1 MKGSIRGSMK
11 RCMKG
16 IVRRNMRRSIVRF
29 RDRCCVSAMIGC
41 MAAGMLSGCGREE
54 APVKDS
60 LVVAGQGQAAGASS
74 TGAAAAAG
82 TSAVGTAAVPETIV
96 DAEVMFTDR
105 DRSGEYVEAECVN
118 IEPGNGD
125 VTITEEGVYLLSGS
139 LENGM
144 VIVDADETA
153 KVQLVLDNV
162 EISNSNGAAIYVKQA
177 DKVFITLAEGTVNTL
192 SGGDSYVSIDDNN
205 IDGVIFAK
213 SDLTVNGSGSLNV
226 TAVTGHGIV
235 SKDDLKVT
243 GGAVTVTAP
252 GHGLSGKDS
261 VRITSGTQNG
271 QDAVN
276 STASINITAGK
287 DGIHSENADKEDK
300 GFIYIEDGS
309 ITVVSDGD
317 SISAGIYLQI
327 DGGSFN
333 LTAGKG
339 SANKTAARDEDGR
352 DVSTKGIRAG
362 GQMVINNGRFYID
375 SQDDA
380 LHSGSSLIITGG
392 QFDIATGDDGLHA
405 DDTAMVAGGVVN
417 ISTCYEGIEGDEVVI
432 SGGCIR
438 LYATDDGLNAAGG
451 RDGSGFGGPFGR
463 ESSGGSQGGTDS
475 VSSLLISG
483 GTIYVSA
490 DGDGIDSNGT
500 ITVTGGEIYISGPE
514 SSANGAIDYE
524 SSAQITGGTFVA
536 VGNSG
541 MAMNFGESSTQGSA
555 LISTSNCKAGTEVSL
570 EDGEGNV
577 LVSYTAESGFNSV
590 VVSCPGMVQGGT
602 YKVYVGTEEYEVT
615 LDSLIYGNGFGGFGG
630 GRDGFDGGRGGFGGD
645 RGGFGGDRG
654 NLDGDKDGFGGGR
667 GERNQDGERPEMPEN
682 GEMPEIPEN
691 GEMPEMPGNGEMP
704 GGPGEG
710 EAPQMPGGGMPQMP
724 GNER

>member
-1 MKGSIRGSMK
+1 MRI
-11 RCMKG
+11 
-16 IVRRNMRRSIVRF
+16 NMRKNIRRF
-29 RDRCCVSAMIGC
+29 WDKCRVLAVIGC
-41 MAAGMLSGCGREE
+41 MTAGLLAGCGRNEE
-54 APVKDS
+54 PVKES
-60 LVVAGQGQAAGASS
+60 LAATGQGQAAGAS
-74 TGAAAAAG
+74 AA
-82 TSAVGTAAVPETIV
+82 GTAAVPETIV
-96 DAEVMFTDR
+96 DAEAMFTDR
-105 DRSGEYVEAECVN
+105 DRSGKYDEAECVR
-118 IEPGNGD
+118 IELGSDN
-125 VTITEEGVYLLSGS
+125 VTITEGGVYLLSGS
-139 LENGM
+139 LKNGM

-153 KVQLVLDNV
+153 KVQLVLDKV
-162 EISNSNGAAIYVKQA
+162 EISNSNGAAIYVRQA

-205 IDGVIFAK
+205 IDGIIYSK
-213 SDLTVNGSGSLNV
+213 SDLTINGKGSLNV

-243 GGAVTVTAP
+243 GGAVIVTAE

-261 VRITSGTQNG
+261 VRIAGGTESG
-271 QDAVN
+271 QDAAN
-276 STASINITAGK
+276 SAVTLNISAGK

-300 GFIYIEDGS
+300 GFVYIEDGS
-309 ITVVSDGD
+309 ITIVSDGD

-327 DGGSFN
+327 DGGAFN

-339 SANKTAARDEDGR
+339 SANKTVARDEDGS
-352 DVSTKGIRAG
+352 DISTKGIKAG
-362 GQMVINNGRFYID
+362 GQMIINNGIFYID

-380 LHSGSSLIITGG
+380 LHSGSSLIVTGG

-405 DDTAMVAGGVVN
+405 DDTATVAGGTIN
-417 ISTCYEGIEGDEVVI
+417 ISACYEGIEGEEVVI

-451 RDGSGFGGPFGR
+451 RDGSGFGGLFGGG
-463 ESSGGSQGGTDS
+463 SGGGSHGGTDS
-475 VSSLLISG
+475 ASALLISG
-483 GTIYVSA
+483 GTIYVNA
-490 DGDGIDSNGT
+490 GGDGIDSNGT
-500 ITVTGGEIYISGPE
+500 ITVTGGELYISGPE

-524 SSAQITGGTFVA
+524 YSAQITGGMLVA

-602 YKVYVGTEEYEVT
+602 YTVHVGNEEYEVT

-630 GRDGFDGGRGGFGGD
+630 GRGGFDGGRGGSGGDRGDFGGD
-645 RGGFGGDRG
+645 RGD
-654 NLDGDKDGFGGGR
+654 FGGGR
-667 GERNQDGERPEMPEN
+667 GERNQEGERPGAPE
-682 GEMPEIPEN
+682 
-691 GEMPEMPGNGEMP
+691 
-704 GGPGEG
+704 EG
-710 EAPQMPGGGMPQMP
+710 EAPQMPGDGEMP
-724 GNER
+724 GKPGRR

>member
-1 MKGSIRGSMK
+1 
-11 RCMKG
+11 
-16 IVRRNMRRSIVRF
+16 MRRSKRKVW
-29 RDRCCVSAMIGC
+29 DKCCVLAVIGC
-41 MAAGMLSGCGREE
+41 MTAGLLAGCGKKEE
-54 APVKDS
+54 EMVKES
-60 LVVAGQGQAAGASS
+60 LAATGQGQAAGAS
-74 TGAAAAAG
+74 
-82 TSAVGTAAVPETIV
+82 AVGTATVPETIV
-96 DAEVMFTDR
+96 DVESMFTDR
-105 DRSGEYVEAECVN
+105 DKSGEYDVAECVK
-118 IEPGNGD
+118 IELGGGD

-139 LENGM
+139 SENGM
-144 VIVDADETA
+144 IIVDADETA

-162 EISNSNGAAIYVKQA
+162 EISNRDGAAIYIRQA
-177 DKVFITLAEGTVNTL
+177 DKAFITLAEGTMNTL

-213 SDLTVNGSGSLNV
+213 SDLTINGKGSLNV

-243 GGAVTVTAP
+243 GGAVTVTAE

-261 VRITSGTQNG
+261 VRIGGGTENG
-271 QDAVN
+271 QDAAN
-276 STASINITAGK
+276 SAVTLNITAGK
-287 DGIHSENADKEDK
+287 DGIHSENTDKEDK

-327 DGGSFN
+327 DGGTFN

-339 SANKTAARDEDGR
+339 SANKTVARDEDGS
-352 DVSTKGIRAG
+352 DISTKGIKAG
-362 GQMVINNGRFYID
+362 GKMIINNGSFFID

-380 LHSGSSLIITGG
+380 LHSGSNLIVTGG

-405 DDTAMVAGGVVN
+405 DETATVAGGTVN
-417 ISTCYEGIEGDEVVI
+417 ISTCYEGIEGNEVII
-432 SGGCIR
+432 SGGYIR

-451 RDGSGFGGPFGR
+451 RDGSGFGGRFGG
-463 ESSGGSQGGTDS
+463 ESEGGFHGGTDS

-483 GTIYVSA
+483 GTIYVNA
-490 DGDGIDSNGT
+490 EGDGIDSNGT
-500 ITVTGGEIYISGPE
+500 ITVTGGEIYVSGPE

-524 SSAQITGGTFVA
+524 YSAQITGGTFVA

-541 MAMNFGESSTQGSA
+541 MAMNFGESSTQGSV

-570 EDGEGNV
+570 KDGGGNV

-602 YKVYVGTEEYEVT
+602 YTVHVGNEEYEVT

-630 GRDGFDGGRGGFGGD
+630 GRGGFDGGRGGFDGG
-645 RGGFGGDRG
+645 RGGFDGDR
-654 NLDGDKDGFGGGR
+654 DGFGGGR
-667 GERNQDGERPEMPEN
+667 GERNQDGERPGMPGD
-682 GEMPEIPEN
+682 GEMPELPED
-691 GEMPEMPGNGEMP
+691 GERPEMPGNGEMP
-704 GGPGEG
+704 ELPGEG
-710 EAPQMPGGGMPQMP
+710 EAPRMPGGGMPQMP

>member
-1 MKGSIRGSMK
+1 MGRSIRKSWDK
-11 RCMKG
+11 
-16 IVRRNMRRSIVRF
+16 
-29 RDRCCVSAMIGC
+29 CCVLAMIGC
-41 MAAGMLSGCGREE
+41 MTAGLLAGCGRKE
-54 APVKDS
+54 AAAIES
-60 LVVAGQGQAAGASS
+60 LAAGASS
-74 TGAAAAAG
+74 TGAAASAG
-82 TSAVGTAAVPETIV
+82 ASGAGTAAVPEMIA
-96 DAEVMFTDR
+96 DAKAMFTDR
-105 DRSGEYVEAECVN
+105 DRSGAHDEAECVK
-118 IEPGNGD
+118 IELGSGD
-125 VTITEEGVYLLSGS
+125 VTITEEGVYLISGS

-144 VIVDADETA
+144 IVVDADETA
-153 KVQLVLDNV
+153 KVQLVLNNV
-162 EISNSNGAAIYVKQA
+162 EISNSNGAAIYVRQA

-192 SGGDSYVSIDDNN
+192 SGGENYVSIDDNN

-213 SDLTVNGSGSLNV
+213 SDLTINGKGSLNV

-243 GGAVTVTAP
+243 GGAVTVTAS

-261 VRITSGTQNG
+261 VRITAGAENG

-276 STASINITAGK
+276 STVTLNITTGK

-300 GFIYIEDGS
+300 GFIYIEGGS
-309 ITVVSDGD
+309 ITIVSDGD

-327 DGGSFN
+327 DGGTFN

-339 SANKTAARDEDGR
+339 SASKTIARDEDGS
-352 DVSTKGIRAG
+352 DISIKGIKAG
-362 GQMVINNGRFYID
+362 GQMVINGGSYFID

-380 LHSGSSLIITGG
+380 LHSGSNLIVTGG

-405 DDTAMVAGGVVN
+405 DETATVTGGTVN
-417 ISTCYEGIEGDEVVI
+417 IATCYEGIEGNEVVI
-432 SGGCIR
+432 SGGYIR

-463 ESSGGSQGGTDS
+463 EFRGGSQGGTDS

-483 GTIYVSA
+483 GAIYVNA

-524 SSAQITGGTFVA
+524 YSAQITGGTLVA

-555 LISTSNCKAGTEVSL
+555 LISTSKCKAGTEISL

-590 VVSCPGMVQGGT
+590 VVSCPEMVQGGT
-602 YKVYVGTEEYEVT
+602 YTVHVGNEEYEVT

-630 GRDGFDGGRGGFGGD
+630 GRGGFGGDRDGFGGD
-645 RGGFGGDRG
+645 RGGFGGDR
-654 NLDGDKDGFGGGR
+654 NGFDGGR
-667 GERNQDGERPEMPEN
+667 GERNQDGERPEMPGNGEMPEMPGDGERPEMPEN
-682 GEMPEIPEN
+682 GEMPEIP
-691 GEMPEMPGNGEMP
+691 GDGGRPGT
-704 GGPGEG
+704 PGEDG
-710 EAPQMPGGGMPQMP
+710 APQMP

>member
-11 RCMKG
+11 RSMRG
-16 IVRRNMRRSIVRF
+16 IMRRNMKRSMRRLW
-29 RDRCCVSAMIGC
+29 DKCCVLAVIGC
-41 MAAGMLSGCGREE
+41 MAAGLLSGCGREE
-54 APVKDS
+54 ESAKDS
-60 LVVAGQGQAAGASS
+60 LVVAGQGRAAGASS
-74 TGAAAAAG
+74 TGAAAVA
-82 TSAVGTAAVPETIV
+82 GTAAVPEMIV
-96 DAEVMFTDR
+96 DTETMFTDR
-105 DRSGEYVEAECVN
+105 DRSGEYVEAECIN
-118 IEPGNGD
+118 IELGDGD

-162 EISNSNGAAIYVKQA
+162 EISNSDGAAIYIRQA

-192 SGGDSYVSIDDNN
+192 SGGDRYVNIDDNN

-213 SDLTVNGSGSLNV
+213 SDLTINGKGSLNV

-261 VRITSGTQNG
+261 IRIAAGTENG

-276 STASINITAGK
+276 SAVSLNITAGK
-287 DGIHSENADKEDK
+287 DGVHSENADKEDK
-300 GFIYIEDGS
+300 GFIYIEGGS
-309 ITVVSDGD
+309 ITVVSDRD

-327 DGGSFN
+327 DGGIFN
-333 LTAGKG
+333 LTARKG
-339 SANKTAARDEDGR
+339 SANKTVVRDEDGSN
-352 DVSTKGIRAG
+352 VSAKGIKAG
-362 GQMVINNGRFYID
+362 GQMIINDGSFFID

-380 LHSGSSLIITGG
+380 LHSGSNLIVTGG

-405 DDTAMVAGGVVN
+405 DETATVAGGTVN
-417 ISTCYEGIEGDEVVI
+417 ISTCYEGIEGNEVII
-432 SGGCIR
+432 SGGYIR

-451 RDGSGFGGPFGR
+451 RDGSGFGGPFGG
-463 ESSGGSQGGTDS
+463 ESGGDSHGGNDS

-483 GTIYVSA
+483 GTIYVNA
-490 DGDGIDSNGT
+490 EGDGIDSNGT
-500 ITVTGGEIYISGPE
+500 ITVTGGEIFVSGPE

-524 SSAQITGGTFVA
+524 YSAQITGGTFVA

-541 MAMNFGESSTQGSA
+541 MAMNFGESSTQGSV
-555 LISTSNCKAGTEVSL
+555 LINTSNCKAGTEVSM

-590 VVSCPGMVQGGT
+590 VVSCPGMVRGGT
-602 YKVYVGTEEYEVT
+602 YTVHVGNEEYEVT

-630 GRDGFDGGRGGFGGD
+630 GRGGFDGGRGGFGGD
-645 RGGFGGDRG
+645 RGDFGGDRG
-654 NLDGDKDGFGGGR
+654 NLDGDKNGFGGGR
-667 GERNQDGERPEMPEN
+667 GERNQG
-682 GEMPEIPEN
+682 
-691 GEMPEMPGNGEMP
+691 GEMPEMPGNGERPEMP
-704 GGPGEG
+704 GNGEMPEMPGDG
-710 EAPQMPGGGMPQMP
+710 EAPRMPEGGMPQMS
-724 GNER
+724 GNDG

>member
-1 MKGSIRGSMK
+1 MRINITRK
-11 RCMKG
+11 
-16 IVRRNMRRSIVRF
+16 MRRSIR
-29 RDRCCVSAMIGC
+29 RLWDKCCVPAMICC
-41 MAAGMLSGCGREE
+41 MMAGLLAGCGRNEE
-54 APVKDS
+54 PVKES
-60 LVVAGQGQAAGASS
+60 LAATGQGQAAGAS
-74 TGAAAAAG
+74 AA
-82 TSAVGTAAVPETIV
+82 GTAAVPETIV
-96 DAEVMFTDR
+96 DAEAMFTDR
-105 DRSGEYVEAECVN
+105 DRSGEYDEAECVR
-118 IEPGNGD
+118 IELGSDN

-144 VIVDADETA
+144 VIVDADKTA

-162 EISNSNGAAIYVKQA
+162 EISNSNGAAIYVRQA

-213 SDLTVNGSGSLNV
+213 SDLTINGDGSLNV

-243 GGAVTVTAP
+243 GGAVIVTAP

-261 VRITSGTQNG
+261 VRIAAGTEGG
-271 QDAVN
+271 QDAAN
-276 STASINITAGK
+276 SAVSLNITAGK
-287 DGIHSENADKEDK
+287 DGIHSENADKEDR
-300 GFIYIEDGS
+300 GFVYIEDGS
-309 ITVVSDGD
+309 ITIVSAGD

-327 DGGSFN
+327 DGGIFN

-339 SANKTAARDEDGR
+339 SANKTVARDEDGS
-352 DVSTKGIRAG
+352 DISTKGIKAG
-362 GQMVINNGRFYID
+362 GQMIINDGSFYID

-380 LHSGSSLIITGG
+380 LHSGSSLVVTGG
-392 QFDIATGDDGLHA
+392 QLDIAAGDDGLHA
-405 DDTAMVAGGVVN
+405 DDTVTVAGGT
-417 ISTCYEGIEGDEVVI
+417 ISISACYEGIEGDEVVI

-438 LYATDDGLNAAGG
+438 LNATDDGLNAA
-451 RDGSGFGGPFGR
+451 DA
-463 ESSGGSQGGTDS
+463 
-475 VSSLLISG
+475 LLISG
-483 GTIYVSA
+483 GTIYVNA

-524 SSAQITGGTFVA
+524 YGAQITGGTLVA

-590 VVSCPGMVQGGT
+590 VVSCPEMVQGGT
-602 YKVYVGTEEYEVT
+602 YTVHVGNEEYEVI

-630 GRDGFDGGRGGFGGD
+630 GIGGFDGGRVGVDGD
-645 RGGFGGDRG
+645 RGG
-654 NLDGDKDGFGGGR
+654 
-667 GERNQDGERPEMPEN
+667 
-682 GEMPEIPEN
+682 
-691 GEMPEMPGNGEMP
+691 
-704 GGPGEG
+704 
-710 EAPQMPGGGMPQMP
+710 
-724 GNER
+724 